1 MPAVQGAEVP
11 VAGRHIPPRSSGPS
25 PPQNLVDHLPVMEP
39 PAPAARRPVR
49 QQRLQPRPFGI
60 GQVMPI
66 EHGPALPDPPA
77 QIGETRPSSASLG
90 LVRAAS
96 ARCHGGMT
104 PGELAAVRGRLEE
117 FAAEVFAPLARRDQR
132 GKGQTYLRGLLLDGR
147 PKSMQPMA
155 ERLGVDHQGLQQF
168 VSSSTWAV
176 EPVRERLGRRAVEG
190 IAPGAWVVDDTGFP
204 KDGTASPGVARQYSG
219 TLGKVGNCQI
229 GVSISAV
236 TDAASCPLSWRLF
249 LPERW
254 ADAQAA
260 TVEAAAAIAER
271 RKRAGIPAEERHR
284 EKWRLALDM
293 IDELAGWGLAAPV
306 VVVDAGYGD
315 IAEFRDGLSARGRA
329 WVVWGRGGLWVGQ
342 VRGVPSPPAEGP
354 VPARVP
360 TSGRGRPSRPRYRT
374 PPVALRE
381 HVLAAGRAT
390 AVQLTWR
397 TGSRGPMTS
406 HFVALRVRPAGHHQR
421 DRRAADGSLPAVW
434 LLAEWPPEA
443 AEPTDY
449 WLAGLPADTDLA
461 ELVRLAKIRWRIEH
475 DYRELKTGLGLD
487 HFEGRTWAG
496 WHRHVTLVTAAQ
508 LFITLLRTSP
518 KAAAPA

>member
-1 MPAVQGAEVP
+1 
-11 VAGRHIPPRSSGPS
+11 
-25 PPQNLVDHLPVMEP
+25 
-39 PAPAARRPVR
+39 
-49 QQRLQPRPFGI
+49 
-60 GQVMPI
+60 
-66 EHGPALPDPPA
+66 
-77 QIGETRPSSASLG
+77 
-90 LVRAAS
+90 
-96 ARCHGGMT
+96 MT

-117 FAAEVFAPLARRDQR
+117 FAAEMFAPLSRSEQRD
-132 GKGQTYLRGLLLDGR
+132 KGATCVRGLLLDGR
-147 PKSMQPMA
+147 RKSMEPVG

-176 EPVRERLGRRAVEG
+176 EPVRARLARRAVEV
-190 IAPGAWVVDDTGFP
+190 IAPQAWVVDDTGFP

-254 ADAQAA
+254 DDACAA
-260 TVEAAAAIAER
+260 TPEAAAAIAER

-306 VVVDAGYGD
+306 VVADAGYGD
-315 IAEFRDGLSARGRA
+315 IAEFRDGRSARGRA
-329 WVVWGRGGLWVGQ
+329 WVVQ
-342 VRGVPSPPAEGP
+342 VQGVLSAHAEGA

-374 PPVALRE
+374 PPVALRA
-381 HVLAAGRAT
+381 HVLAAARAA
-390 AVQLTWR
+390 AVPLTWR
-397 TGSRGPMTS
+397 DGSRGPLS
-406 HFVALRVRPAGHHQR
+406 SYFVVLRVRPAGHHQA

-443 AEPTDY
+443 A
-449 WLAGLPADTDLA
+449 
-461 ELVRLAKIRWRIEH
+461 
-475 DYRELKTGLGLD
+475 
-487 HFEGRTWAG
+487 
-496 WHRHVTLVTAAQ
+496 
-508 LFITLLRTSP
+508 
-518 KAAAPA
+518 